1 MAAKELTRQQ
11 SRKLLNRF
19 RAKLDEV
26 EHSDLNIVPMMDMMT
41 ILLVFLIK
49 SMTAS
54 AENIS
59 FDQDLQVPKAI
70 TSKEVRGALNVQ
82 ITANWIVV
90 EGQKVVPVKRG
101 KVDASEKRDGENGYS
116 ISKLYEE
123 MKRHGEREK
132 RRAQLTGEKFQGELT
147 LMSDFKT
154 PYRLVLEVLY
164 TAGEA
169 EYGKYRLLV
178 MAPTK
183 E

>member
-1 MAAKELTRQQ
+1 MSRMSSTSEAAQLAAEKHKRDFRRAR
-11 SRKLLNRF
+11 RKAREASEEI
-19 RAKLDEV
+19 RE
-26 EHSDLNIVPMMDMMT
+26 LNIVAMMDMMT

-132 RRAQLTGEKFQGELT
+132 RRGDLFIGERQMGAALHG
-147 LMSDFKT
+147 D
-154 PYRLVLEVLY
+154 
-164 TAGEA
+164 
-169 EYGKYRLLV
+169 
-178 MAPTK
+178 TK
-183 E
+183 PAAA